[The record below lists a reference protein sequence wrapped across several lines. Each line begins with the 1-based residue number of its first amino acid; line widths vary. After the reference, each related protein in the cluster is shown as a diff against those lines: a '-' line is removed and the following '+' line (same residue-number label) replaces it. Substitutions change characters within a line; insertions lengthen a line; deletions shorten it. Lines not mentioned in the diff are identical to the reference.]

1 MQDSSLTTPSAVAD
15 GTPRRTRGTTP
26 RAWAWTGVVAG
37 VLGLV
42 SIQSSMALGINW
54 EETAGD
60 AEAIVAD
67 LSGRTGTQVVFHTA
81 TIACALLVLV
91 FAAGLKRRLD
101 GQAPA
106 GSILPTVAGW
116 GLVLVSV
123 AGLLGSGLDTQFLF
137 GLGDTALIVPE
148 SGAFYSDW
156 VATIPWLWVG
166 RASRASRSASRRCG
180 TRPHRAGW
188 ASSGS
193 CSADSR
199 SSRACRR
206 CSTWRGSSAR
216 SGSSSPRSASPSG
229 TGAERDARDR
239 RRATRSAG
247 PVGIGGLDRRSR
259 TGPPISPSSAAG

>member
-15 GTPRRTRGTTP
+15 GTPRRARGTTP

-166 RASRASRSASRRCG
+166 
-180 TRPHRAGW
+180 AGVAGVALGVAALRHAAAPRW
-188 ASSGS
+188 LGVVGFVLGGLALLTGV
-193 CSADSR
+193 
-199 SSRACRR
+199 
-206 CSTWRGSSAR
+206 
-216 SGSSSPRSASPSG
+216 SPLQYMAGFVGPIWLLVTALG
-229 TGAERDARDR
+229 FALGDR
-239 RRATRSAG
+239 R
-247 PVGIGGLDRRSR
+247 
-259 TGPPISPSSAAG
+259 